1 MMRRQQLTL
10 PTLVL
15 LVLINKTLGY
25 EIDLS
30 TANGYEWSAALPNKS
45 NYCRLMFTSCRLI
58 NVFFLGIE
66 VPGRVPGSIYTDL
79 DEAEIFTGGPLL
91 FRFNDLDYRW
101 VSYEDWDYSLTFN
114 GICFL

>member
-1 MMRRQQLTL
+1 
-10 PTLVL
+10 
-15 LVLINKTLGY
+15 
-25 EIDLS
+25 
-30 TANGYEWSAALPNKS
+30 
-45 NYCRLMFTSCRLI
+45 MFFFL
-58 NVFFLGIE
+58 FLGIA

-114 GICFL
+114 GIFFFFSLILTISCCNLSWSI